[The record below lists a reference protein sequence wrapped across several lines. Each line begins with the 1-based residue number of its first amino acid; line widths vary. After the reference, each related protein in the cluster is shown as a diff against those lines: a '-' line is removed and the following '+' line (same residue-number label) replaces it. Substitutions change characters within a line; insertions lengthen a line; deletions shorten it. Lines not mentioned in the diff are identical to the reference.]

1 MQRGQISVQDVSRRF
16 RVNKHRNL
24 TLKEAILR
32 PEMRRTEEFWAL
44 RGVSFDAEPGES
56 IGFVGRNGS
65 GKTTLLRLI
74 AGIFAP
80 TTGRLE
86 VGGTVGSLL
95 ELGAGFHPDFT
106 GRENIFLSGSIYGL
120 KRRYVRDRLD
130 EIVSFAELESF
141 IDLPVRTYS
150 SGMHMRL
157 GFAIAVHVDAD
168 VLLLDEVFAVG
179 DEAFQRKCIGK
190 ILDFKERGGTVCFVS
205 HSASAVERLCER
217 AMLAGTRARSS
228 TTATAPEAIRR
239 YHAARLRSRRVP
251 EEVGAGLREWGTR
264 RGSGRKGS
272 APGRRRWAR
281 ARFVSG
287 EPVTIRAR
295 ARRARAGRR
304 PGPLARGAR
313 HDGSLLG
320 AEPGRPRELGWD
332 GSPGE
337 RELRFPLEQLP
348 LGEGEFQLSVALTDA
363 AGTRRYHRIDT
374 AVRFAVGRRRRS
386 RGAVL
391 LEGEWSLAGHGAKGG
406 GRMSSRT
413 CPDWPQ
419 LTEIA
424 PDLQFKH
431 YTVAEARLPTD
442 ALVRLGDFPMGAIA
456 ICADLD
462 KNVFYATHTDP
473 QVAEALRDTHWY
485 EVREWSSTG
494 PGTNA

>member
-1 MQRGQISVQDVSRRF
+1 MQPGQISVHDVGRRF
-16 RVNKHRNL
+16 RVNKHRNV

-80 TTGRLE
+80 STGQLE

-120 KRRYVRDRLD
+120 KRRYVRERLE

-168 VLLLDEVFAVG
+168 ILLLDEVFAVG

-205 HSASAVERLCER
+205 HSAPAVERLCER
-217 AMLAGTRARSS
+217 AIMLAKGEVEYDGPAS
-228 TTATAPEAIRR
+228 EAIAR
-239 YHAARLRSRRVP
+239 YHESLALETNP
-251 EEVGAGLREWGTR
+251 EEVGAGLREWG
-264 RGSGRKGS
+264 SGEVRVGTVQLLG
-272 APGRRRWAR
+272 ADGEPRVH
-281 ARFVSG
+281 FVSG
-287 EPVTIRAR
+287 EPVTIVLELVGERAVDAPVLSLEVR
-295 ARRARAGRR
+295 DG
-304 PGPLARGAR
+304 
-313 HDGSLLG
+313 DGSLLG
-320 AEPGRPRELGWD
+320 ADRQDVGELGWD
-332 GSPGE
+332 GAPGE
-337 RELRFPLEQLP
+337 HELRFLLGKLP
-348 LGEGEFQLSVALTDA
+348 LGEGEFQVSVALTDA
-363 AGTRRYHRIDT
+363 AGTRQYHRVDG
-374 AVRFAVGRRRRS
+374 AVRFTVESSDHA

-391 LEGEWSLAGHGAKGG
+391 LDGAWSLADA
-406 GRMSSRT
+406 GRR
-413 CPDWPQ
+413 
-419 LTEIA
+419 
-424 PDLQFKH
+424 
-431 YTVAEARLPTD
+431 VEA
-442 ALVRLGDFPMGAIA
+442 G
-456 ICADLD
+456 
-462 KNVFYATHTDP
+462 
-473 QVAEALRDTHWY
+473 
-485 EVREWSSTG
+485 
-494 PGTNA
+494 